1 MSEDGAGLDRR
12 HFLLGAVGVGAGAM
26 LTACTGNKKK
36 AAALRPLRAA
46 AAGAAGSNDAPGTAV
61 TIGFS
66 SPAADHGWTGAI
78 AKNAASEAAKYS
90 DVKLQTVQATND
102 VAAQI
107 AGIQTLITK
116 KVDVI
121 VMLPYD
127 GKQLTQVALTGQQ
140 AGIPVVNLDR
150 VFDTP
155 RASRIWIGGDNYGMG
170 VSAGQYIGSTLKK
183 KGVSNPVIGEIAG
196 IDSLPLTQQRSQ
208 GFKDALA
215 EFGFKVGPRQAAQ
228 FTAQSGQSVTAAML
242 AGDESFRRDLEPRR
256 RPGHR
261 RARGDQPGPPV
272 GVLHGGRR
280 RLGERDAADQGRQR
294 RPQGH
299 RALPADDGLLGDPD
313 GAAYRPQQG
322 DVRPRAAGGAGL
334 DHPVLGHRRQ
344 DERRQVPPAGLRVL
358 ASRGRRR
365 PQIGSTVDNDTKAT
379 LRVGMVGYAFMG
391 AAHSLAWRTAGRVY
405 DLPLRPAMV
414 AICGRNGAAAAA
426 AASRL
431 GWESSTTDWKEL
443 IERDD
448 IDLIDICTPG
458 DTHAEIA
465 IAALEAGKHVLCEKP
480 VSNTVAEAE
489 AMFAAAEA
497 ARQRGIRSMAAYNYR
512 RVPALALA
520 RSLVADGKLGVIRH
534 VRAFYLQDWIVDPEF
549 PLVWR
554 LRKDLAGSGALGDIG
569 AHIVDLAQFI
579 LGDVLTG
586 VSALTETFVKER
598 PLPEASSGLSAVGG
612 TRPR

>member
-36 AAALRPLRAA
+36 AAATTAAPA
-46 AAGAAGSNDAPGTAV
+46 AAGAAGSNDAPGTTV

-78 AKNAASEAAKYS
+78 AKNATPEAAKYS

-127 GKQLTQVALTGQQ
+127 GKQLTQVALTAQQ

-183 KGVSNPVIGEIAG
+183 KGISNPVIGEIAG

-242 AGDESFRRDLEPRR
+242 AATSHFDAIWNHDD
-256 RPGHR
+256 
-261 RARGDQPGPPV
+261 DQGI
-272 GVLHGGRR
+272 GVL
-280 RLGERDAADQGRQR
+280 AAITQA
-294 RPQGH
+294 H
-299 RALPADDGLLGDPD
+299 RSEFFM
-313 GAAYRPQQG
+313 
-322 DVRPRAAGGAGL
+322 VGGAGSANAMRL
-334 DHPVLGHRRQ
+334 IKADSGVL
-344 DERRQVPPAGLRVL
+344 
-358 ASRGRRR
+358 
-365 PQIGSTVDNDTKAT
+365 KAT
-379 LRVGMVGYAFMG
+379 VLYPPTMASSAIRMARLI
-391 AAHSLAWRTAGRVY
+391 AHSKG
-405 DLPLRPAMV
+405 M
-414 AICGRNGAAAAA
+414 
-426 AASRL
+426 S
-431 GWESSTTDWKEL
+431 
-443 IERDD
+443 
-448 IDLIDICTPG
+448 
-458 DTHAEIA
+458 
-465 IAALEAGKHVLCEKP
+465 
-480 VSNTVAEAE
+480 
-489 AMFAAAEA
+489 
-497 ARQRGIRSMAAYNYR
+497 
-512 RVPALALA
+512 
-520 RSLVADGKLGVIRH
+520 
-534 VRAFYLQDWIVDPEF
+534 
-549 PLVWR
+549 
-554 LRKDLAGSGALGDIG
+554 
-569 AHIVDLAQFI
+569 DLAQQEVPASI
-579 LGDVLTG
+579 TLY
-586 VSALTETFVKER
+586 SATVDKTNVDKY
-598 PLPEASSGLSAVGG
+598 LPQGFES
-612 TRPR
+612 